1 MKRKYKYFIGSVI
14 LIAAFATSLYVLYRQ
29 AEYFNKEFEEKL
41 TEEKVPAIPIKVPFP
56 ENIRS
61 VFEFNVLTEE
71 EEEQAETIA
80 QSDEVVN
87 AILSV
92 LGDTEVEAYRGPVRG
107 RATLRYPSEKEWML
121 QVTVN
126 LESQKVESI
135 TLTRGIIP
143 MVINPKELVQ
153 IAEKEF
159 PRNEFGTPFLRRV
172 DQSDEGTEVVFL
184 TDKGTVIVRVNE
196 EEGKVTHL
204 EKHVARAHFWWLWF
218 ILPIGIVVGVAILL
232 VILKRK
238 SDAEPEEPLEELEE
252 GQHEEGQAEE
262 PEEGKEG
269 KEGGSH

>member
-14 LIAAFATSLYVLYRQ
+14 LIAAFITSLYVLYRQ
-29 AEYFNKEFEEKL
+29 AEYFNEEFQEKL
-41 TEEKVPAIPIKVPFP
+41 TEEKVPGIPIKVPFP

-87 AILSV
+87 AILHV

-107 RATLRYPSEKEWML
+107 RATLKYSSEKEWML

-126 LESQKVESI
+126 LDSQRVESI

-159 PRNEFGTPFLRRV
+159 PRNEFGTPFLRKV
-172 DQSDEGTEVVFL
+172 DQSDEGAEVVFL
-184 TDKGTVIVRVNE
+184 TDKGTVIVRVNQ
-196 EEGKVTHL
+196 EEGKVVHL
-204 EKHVARAHFWWLWF
+204 EKHAARAHFWWLWWF

-232 VILKRK
+232 VVLKRR
-238 SDAEPEEPLEELEE
+238 SEAEPEEEPLEEL
-252 GQHEEGQAEE
+252 EEGQAEE

-269 KEGGSH
+269 GSH

>member
-14 LIAAFATSLYVLYRQ
+14 LIAAFITSLYVLYRQ
-29 AEYFNKEFEEKL
+29 AEYFNEEFQEKL
-41 TEEKVPAIPIKVPFP
+41 TEEKVPGIPIKVPFP

-87 AILSV
+87 AILHV

-107 RATLRYPSEKEWML
+107 RATLKYSSEKEWML

-126 LESQKVESI
+126 LDSQRVESI

-159 PRNEFGTPFLRRV
+159 PRNEFGTPFLRKV
-172 DQSDEGTEVVFL
+172 DQSDEGAEVVFL
-184 TDKGTVIVRVNE
+184 TDKGTVIVRVNQ
-196 EEGKVTHL
+196 EEGKVVHL
-204 EKHVARAHFWWLWF
+204 EKHAARAHFWWLWF

-232 VILKRK
+232 VILKRR
-238 SDAEPEEPLEELEE
+238 SEAEPEEEPLEEL
-252 GQHEEGQAEE
+252 EEGQAEE

-269 KEGGSH
+269 GSH